1 MRNALTENQKQRLE
15 AYRAQPEFRAILET
29 LARAVRRPK
38 YKEGVDPA
46 QQFPDMVHR
55 SGCAKGALEALS
67 VLYDKDL
74 KKEFTF

>member
-1 MRNALTENQKQRLE
+1 M
-15 AYRAQPEFRAILET
+15 QPEFKAILET

-46 QQFPDMVHR
+46 QQFPDMAHR
-55 SGCAKGALEALS
+55 SGYAKGALEALS